1 LQILGREKYFKL
13 PKPGTNPRGVEISN
27 TALTKLLQDNGTKKI
42 EIFWQ
47 RSSIEYKPYQRWV
60 DYWKEG

>member
-1 LQILGREKYFKL
+1 MGQEKYFKL

-27 TALTKLLQDNGTKKI
+27 DALLRLLQDKDVKRI

-47 RSSIEYKPYQRWV
+47 RSTIEYKPYQRWV